1 MNSSQN
7 SASLRSSIS
16 VSLSSRGKYQNL
28 MKLQDLPTMKIS
40 EATPDQY
47 TTLIL
52 MAAGRQKIEENF

>member
-1 MNSSQN
+1 
-7 SASLRSSIS
+7 
-16 VSLSSRGKYQNL
+16 